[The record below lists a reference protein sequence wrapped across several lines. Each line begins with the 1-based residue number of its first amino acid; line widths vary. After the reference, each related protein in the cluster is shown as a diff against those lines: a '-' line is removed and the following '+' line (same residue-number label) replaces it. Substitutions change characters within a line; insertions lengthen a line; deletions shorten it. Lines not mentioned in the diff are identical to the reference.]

1 MWIHP
6 TGFRLRVGRLAALSS
21 ALLVLALA
29 QWSAAATGD
38 VLFTDSFESGFGK
51 WSTTSASLSA
61 INTMTASS
69 PTRSLYVR
77 GTTVTTTSIV
87 VDTRVPALNVRAWV
101 RRGSDAFSEQPDS
114 GEDLVIEYL
123 DSAGKWVSLGSWP
136 GSGTA
141 GAILS
146 LDQTLGG
153 AALHAGFRL
162 RIRLT
167 RGSGGPPDN
176 NGLGWDYWHID
187 DVVVSEAT
195 PSTGLA
201 LGRCEEFTGGLT
213 GWTVATGYGQAHTNG
228 LAVNTATQSLALHG
242 GTATVT
248 SQSVNLGA
256 VRDATLRFWLR
267 RGSDAFSEDPD
278 VGEDFYVEYLSST
291 GQWNRLASYA
301 GNGTPGEILQ
311 PSFALSGAARHS
323 GFRVRFG
330 MTGRDGPVY
339 DYWHVDS
346 VCLSSQSATADWRFE
361 EGSWTGTTGEVKD
374 DSGSGFHGAAAGQA
388 MTAFVD
394 SAIDGDPGT
403 CRHGSFDGDGDG
415 VFLAAGSGLDR
426 TTAATYSVWMQPHT
440 SSGVRHVMGTNTDSS
455 LSTRSQMSLQAQDG
469 ALIGRAVTRAGTYSI
484 KAALPA
490 LKSWTHVALSFDG
503 KSLVLY
509 QNAQSV
515 ASLAFAETTLVTNN
529 RELGI
534 GNVPETRSA
543 SFLGYLDEARIYA
556 DALDASRIAGVMKE
570 THDCVASA
578 VHFVLSHDGSAANCQ
593 PETIRVRVLDPLG
606 NPVATYGGEITLT
619 TQTGVGSWSLL
630 RGEGAF
636 SDGAVGDGVARYR
649 FDPADRGDASFS
661 LTYSSGP
668 SPVDVDAYDASARDD
683 DTEGL
688 LSFSPSSFTLTANP
702 VPSPAPTSIQDPL
715 STTTAGA
722 AFPLYLTAFGGSSG
736 GVSCGVVDSYDG
748 DRSLRFWVEPIDPTS
763 PPRVPV
769 VDQHAV
775 STSEGTAATQ
785 VVRFSQGRA
794 AVSVR
799 YKDTGRLTLYV
810 VDSASAPPVRGS
822 TGSFVSTP
830 ADLRIVAIENQAGV
844 ANPGAAT
851 PDGLLFAR
859 AGEPFAVTVDAL
871 DAEGDLTPSFGRE
884 ATPEGIRLRSTTLV
898 APEGGRNGTTDEG
911 SIENASVFSADA
923 QAGRFGG
930 SAFAFDEVGAIRL
943 QASVADGDFLGV
955 GPIVGSESEIVGRFA
970 PSRFEVVA
978 NAPRFATACP
988 VGAFTWLGQ
997 PFHYVADSQAE
1008 LVVTAVNRD
1017 GTTTANY
1024 MGDWLRLSHTTL
1036 AARRYRASGA
1046 DVDESGLPPT
1056 TVDPSIVSNNDGS
1069 LTLRFSTGNGLAL
1082 ARGVPIAP
1090 FDAELELSIEILD
1103 ADATAYPANPFRVGG
1118 TTTGAGMAFE
1128 PARRFQHGRLRLDN
1142 AFGSE
1147 RVTLPMRL
1155 RVQRFDGTAFADDD
1169 SDSCTRVPTTALV
1182 RTSTPTAFATSP
1194 SLDHIPLLSG
1204 DAGLTWSAPGVAG
1217 EVELHI
1223 DLGASGANLPWL
1235 RSDWPDDGNL
1245 DGALDDDPRARA
1257 TFGIWEGRDAL
1268 IFVRELY

>member
-1 MWIHP
+1 MGSTA
-6 TGFRLRVGRLAALSS
+6 TGFRLPVGRLAALCG
-21 ALLVLALA
+21 ALLVLLA
-29 QWSAAATGD
+29 AEWSAAANGD
-38 VLFTDSFESGFGK
+38 VLFTDGFESGFGK
-51 WSTTSASLSA
+51 WSTTSASLSG
-61 INTMTASS
+61 INTMASS
-69 PTRSLYVR
+69 SPSRSLYVR
-77 GTTVTTTSIV
+77 GTTVTTTSV
-87 VDTRVPALNVRAWV
+87 AVDTRVPALNVRAWI
-101 RRGSDAFSEQPDS
+101 RRGSDRFSEQPDS

-123 DSAGKWVSLGSWP
+123 DSAGKWVSLGTWF

-187 DVVVSEAT
+187 DVVLSEAI

-213 GWTVATGYGQAHTNG
+213 GWTVATGYGQVHTNG

-267 RGSDAFSEDPD
+267 RGSDTFSEDPD

-311 PSFALSGAARHS
+311 PTFALAGAARHS
-323 GFRVRFG
+323 GFRLRFG
-330 MTGRDGPVY
+330 MTGRDGPAY

-346 VCLSSQSATADWRFE
+346 VCLTSQAPTADWRFE
-361 EGSWTGTTGEVKD
+361 EGSWTGTTGEVE
-374 DSGSGFHGAAAGQA
+374 DSSGNAFRATAAGQA
-388 MTAFVD
+388 TTAFLE
-394 SAIDGDPGT
+394 SAIEGDPGT
-403 CRHGSFDGDGDG
+403 CRHGTFDGDGDG
-415 VFLAAGSGLDR
+415 VFLGAGSGLDR
-426 TTAATYSVWMQPHT
+426 SGAATYALWMQPKSAT
-440 SSGVRHVMGTNTDSS
+440 GVRHVMGMNTDSTVA
-455 LSTRSQMSLQAQDG
+455 TRSQMSLQAQDG

-490 LKSWTHVALSFDG
+490 LGTWTHVALGFNG

-509 QNAQSV
+509 QNAQAV

-534 GNVPETRSA
+534 GNVPEARNA
-543 SFLGYLDEARIYA
+543 SFQGYLDEARVYA
-556 DALDASRIAGVMKE
+556 DALDASRITGVMNE

-578 VHFVLSHDGSAANCQ
+578 VHFALSHDGSAANCQ
-593 PETIRVRVLDPLG
+593 PETIRVRVLDPFG
-606 NPVATYGGEITLT
+606 NPVTTYGGAITLT
-619 TQTGVGSWSLL
+619 TQTGVGSWSLV
-630 RGEGAF
+630 RGVGAF
-636 SDGAVGDGVARYR
+636 SDATTNDGLATYR
-649 FDPADRGDASFS
+649 FDPADQGDASFA
-661 LTYSSGP
+661 LTYTTGP
-668 SPVDVDAYDASARDD
+668 SPIDVDAYDASARDD

-688 LSFSPSSFTLTANP
+688 LSFSPSSFTLTASAVPNP
-702 VPSPAPTSIQDPL
+702 VPTVIDDRLIA
-715 STTTAGA
+715 TTAGKSI
-722 AFPLYLTAFGGSSG
+722 PLHITAFGGSAG
-736 GVSCGVVDSYDG
+736 GVSCGVIGTYDG
-748 DRSLRFWVEPIDPTS
+748 EKALRFWVEPVDPVS
-763 PPRVPV
+763 PPRVPI
-769 VDQHAV
+769 VDLHAV
-775 STSEGTAATQ
+775 ATSEASAATQ
-785 VVRFSQGRA
+785 VVRFTQGRA
-794 AVSVR
+794 TVAVQ
-799 YKDTGRLTLYV
+799 YKDTGRLSLAV
-810 VDSASAPPVRGS
+810 VDSSSSPPVRGS
-822 TGSFVSTP
+822 TGSFVSLP
-830 ADLRIVAIENQAGV
+830 ADLRISAVANEGGI

-851 PDGLLFAR
+851 PDGALFAR
-859 AGEPFAVTVDAL
+859 AGEPFSVTVDAL

-884 ATPEGIRLRSTTLV
+884 TTPEGIRLRSTTLV

-911 SIENASVFSADA
+911 SIENASVFAADT
-923 QAGRFGG
+923 QAGRFVGRT
-930 SAFAFDEVGAIRL
+930 FAFDEVGAIRL

-955 GPIVGSESEIVGRFA
+955 GPILGSESEVVGRFA
-970 PSRFEVVA
+970 PSHFEVVA

-997 PFHYVADSQAE
+997 PFHYAADLQAE
-1008 LVVTAVNRD
+1008 LLVTAVSRD

-1024 MGDWLRLSHTTL
+1024 TGDWLRVSNATL
-1036 AARRYRASGA
+1036 AARRYRANGA
-1046 DVDESGLPPT
+1046 AVDESGLPST
-1056 TVDPSIVSNNDGS
+1056 TIDPSIVSNNDGS
-1069 LTLRFSTGNGLAL
+1069 LTLRFSTGSGLAL
-1082 ARGVPIAP
+1082 VRGTPVAP

-1103 ADATAYPANPFRVGG
+1103 ADATAYPTNPFRVGG
-1118 TTTGAGMAFE
+1118 TTTGTGIAFE

-1169 SDSCTRVPTTALV
+1169 SDSCTQLPTTALV
-1182 RTSTPTAFATSP
+1182 RTSTPTTFPTSP
-1194 SLDHIPLLSG
+1194 SLGHVPLLSG

-1217 EVELHI
+1217 EVELRI

-1245 DGALDDDPRARA
+1245 DGTLDDDPRARA